1 MCKKVFWQQQIILAH
16 TTCNVL
22 EYLSVSIAKAEPT
35 PTDPT
40 KPTDPT
46 ADDYVFA
53 EWCTDTE
60 LKKPY
65 DFKTAFNTAKTL
77 NAHWKC
83 EVTFSTKHGIAP
95 VKQTIEIGGTPD
107 KPTNPSMRGYQFVE
121 WCTDKALEK
130 KYDFKTAISK
140 NTTLYAK
147 WKSDLK
153 INDGNEG
160 TAHYGSEYDFTLNCD
175 FDQVYIPF
183 ELKIDGKT
191 IDPDRYELSGTK
203 NGTEV
208 TLKKAL
214 VRSLAAGNHTI
225 VFDTGIDDLGSVKG
239 TFKVSTAPK
248 TGDESDIG
256 LWIAVGCL
264 SAAAAAAI
272 VVYLIRKKK

>member
-1 MCKKVFWQQQIILAH
+1 MYKVTFDSKYGTATPWQ
-16 TTCNVL
+16 NVD
-22 EYLSVSIAKAEPT
+22 IGKAPA
-35 PTDPT
+35 

-53 EWCTDTE
+53 EWCTDTAFQ
-60 LKKPY
+60 KPY
-65 DFKTAFNTAKTL
+65 DFKTAFNTATNL
-77 NAHWKC
+77 YAHWKC
-83 EVTFSTKHGIAP
+83 EVTFSTTHGIAP
-95 VKQTIEIGGTPD
+95 VKQTIEIGGKPD
-107 KPTNPSMRGYQFVE
+107 KPTDPSMRGYQFVE

-239 TFKVSTAPK
+239 SFTVSTAPK

-264 SAAAAAAI
+264 SAVAVIAI

>member
-1 MCKKVFWQQQIILAH
+1 MYEDAQVK
-16 TTCNVL
+16 
-22 EYLSVSIAKAEPT
+22 T
-35 PTDPT
+35 PVTFP
-40 KPTDPT
+40 
-46 ADDYVFA
+46 
-53 EWCTDTE
+53 
-60 LKKPY
+60 LKI
-65 DFKTAFNTAKTL
+65 NSNKTL
-77 NAHWKC
+77 YAHWKC

-107 KPTNPSMRGYQFVE
+107 KPTDPSMRGYQFVE

-214 VRSLAAGNHTI
+214 VRSLAAGKHSI

-239 TFKVSTAPK
+239 SFTVSPAPN

-264 SAAAAAAI
+264 SAVAAAAI